1 MPGGKILLAYLLV
14 GAALVVVASLV
25 ALTVGMVGV
34 VAGGFVG
41 WTRSTSHSTEWEA
54 DDSERVDALVE
65 EARDEVGARRG
76 R

>member
-25 ALTVGMVGV
+25 ALTVGMVRV
-34 VAGGFVG
+34 VAGGFIG
-41 WTRSTSHSTEWEA
+41 WTRSTSHSTKWEA
-54 DDSERVDALVE
+54 DDHERVDAIVE
-65 EARDEVGARRG
+65 EAREDAGARSG

>member
-41 WTRSTSHSTEWEA
+41 WTRSTSHNTKWEA
-54 DDSERVDALVE
+54 DDHERVDAIVE